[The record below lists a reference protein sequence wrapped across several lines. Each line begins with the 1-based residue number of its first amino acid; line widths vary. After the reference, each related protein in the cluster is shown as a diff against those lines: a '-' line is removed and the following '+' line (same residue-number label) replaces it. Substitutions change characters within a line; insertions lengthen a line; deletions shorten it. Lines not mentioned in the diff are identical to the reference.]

1 MDPVLNRRISSIF
14 LNELE
19 NFKKA
24 MELLPQSENEE
35 HFQFIL
41 HKIRPSM
48 VIFEME
54 SLIRHSELILEK
66 KENGGCILQQ
76 RRGLE
81 NRNCSHRRGIG
92 PAQNISA
99 IPVIIHSGIMVAV
112 KFIVGF
118 NPVVDMQFAV
128 NIIDMLAHG
137 FH

>member
-1 MDPVLNRRISSIF
+1 MDFKRLNNMTGMDPVLNRRISSIF

-66 KENGGCILQQ
+66 KKMG
-76 RRGLE
+76 
-81 NRNCSHRRGIG
+81 
-92 PAQNISA
+92 
-99 IPVIIHSGIMVAV
+99 VVFSG
-112 KFIVGF
+112 
-118 NPVVDMQFAV
+118 NDE
-128 NIIDMLAHG
+128 D
-137 FH
+137 